1 VAAVD
6 LVGGG
11 AHTLRREALQLGL
24 HGAVISGH
32 DIPARFGLP
41 SRSCRILVNR
51 CPNDLLLLF
60 GQVSSEACDSFGE
73 YPNAPVRDF
82 DMREN
87 VCGRKLVYVTLR
99 GLAGVRGECGDINQP
114 SNSVICSRGSDD
126 GSAVRVADENRGAA
140 NAPQRAFYRG
150 NVTFVLWRD
159 RIGRTSLRTPPPE
172 VSGSPC

>member
-1 VAAVD
+1 
-6 LVGGG
+6 
-11 AHTLRREALQLGL
+11 
-24 HGAVISGH
+24 
-32 DIPARFGLP
+32 
-41 SRSCRILVNR
+41 
-51 CPNDLLLLF
+51 LLF
-60 GQVSSEACDSFGE
+60 GQVSSEACDAFGE
-73 YPNAPVRDF
+73 YPNAPVRNF

-114 SNSVICSRGSDD
+114 SNSVICSRGCDD

-140 NAPQRAFYRG
+140 NAPPACVLPWQRHFR
-150 NVTFVLWRD
+150 LCRD